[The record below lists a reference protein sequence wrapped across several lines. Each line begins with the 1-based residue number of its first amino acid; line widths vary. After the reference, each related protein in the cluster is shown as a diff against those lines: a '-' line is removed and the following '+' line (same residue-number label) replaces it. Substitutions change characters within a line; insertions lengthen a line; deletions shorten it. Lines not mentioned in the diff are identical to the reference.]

1 MAKDTKSKKPQKREE
16 RPLLR
21 ELPSADKD
29 PYRWVVFIL
38 FLLVLFV
45 SYIFW
50 VQG

>member
-1 MAKDTKSKKPQKREE
+1 MAKDDKTEKPKAE
-16 RPLLR
+16 RKPLLR
-21 ELPSADKD
+21 PLPQEEKD

-38 FLLVLFV
+38 FLVVLFV

>member
-1 MAKDTKSKKPQKREE
+1 MARDEKTKKKREV
-16 RPLLR
+16 RSLVHD
-21 ELPSADKD
+21 LPAADKD

-38 FLLVLFV
+38 FLVILFV

>member
-1 MAKDTKSKKPQKREE
+1 MAKDDKTKKKREE
-16 RPLLR
+16 RTLLH
-21 ELPSADKD
+21 ELPSQEKD

-38 FLLVLFV
+38 FLVILFI